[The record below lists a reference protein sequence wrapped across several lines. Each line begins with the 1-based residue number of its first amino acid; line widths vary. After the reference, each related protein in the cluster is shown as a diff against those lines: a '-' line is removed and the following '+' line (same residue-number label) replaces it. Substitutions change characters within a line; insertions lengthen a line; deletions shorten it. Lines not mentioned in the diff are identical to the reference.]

1 MDIKI
6 IEDAQIT
13 YQRVC
18 WNVAIEYKDNKYIV
32 LSDEDDNGG
41 DVNSLY
47 EYDSSKP
54 YNIGNEISNMSDLH
68 DEVVETLWESGEM
81 NSGMKKGL
89 IIECEQY

>member
-6 IEDAQIT
+6 IEDAQVT

-18 WNVAIEYKDNKYIV
+18 WHVVLEYKDEKYIV

-41 DVNSLY
+41 DVSLH
-47 EYDSSKP
+47 EYDTSKP
-54 YNIGNEISNMSDLH
+54 YNMGEIINDDALY
-68 DEVVETLWESGEM
+68 DEIIETLSESGEM
-81 NSGMKKGL
+81 GSGMTKGT